1 MSILRAAHLLD
12 DLSFGGVT
20 RALSIFEHSDLARR
34 ITSRVQA
41 VKPTARIA
49 PVLDAD
55 LIVLHFSPRWNA
67 LPFLA
72 SLRLRNRHAR
82 IVHIEHSY
90 TSAWAELH
98 VASPRRFRAMLR
110 LWRRGCDA
118 VVAVSHG
125 QRAWLED
132 FAGLRGLR
140 VIEPWSGV
148 SGLDGVP
155 ALNTQTQG
163 PLTLAAYGRFARQK
177 GFDTLIEAMKHL
189 RGQPVML
196 LLGGFGEDEAM
207 LRRLARGMD
216 TVRFVGK
223 VEDVGAFLARADVV
237 VVPSRWEAFGQVAAE
252 SKMAGRPVLLA
263 NVDGLPEQA
272 TMPGW
277 IADCSSAQGLAEAIA
292 RIDRAELARTGAR
305 NRAAMADALERRV
318 AAWLTLIEDL
328 GPLAQAA

>member
-1 MSILRAAHLLD
+1 MSALQAVHLLD

-20 RALSIFEHSDLARR
+20 RALSIFEHGDLARR
-34 ITSRVQA
+34 IDSRVQA
-41 VKPTARIA
+41 VNPADRIA
-49 PVLDAD
+49 PALDAD
-55 LIVLHFSPRWNA
+55 MIVLHFSPRWNA

-72 SLRLRNRHAR
+72 SLRLRNRRAR

-90 TSAWAELH
+90 TRAWADTH
-98 VASPRRFRAMLR
+98 VAKPRRFRAMLR
-110 LWRRGCDA
+110 LWWQGCDA

-148 SGLDGVP
+148 SGLDAVP
-155 ALNTQTQG
+155 ALSPDAAA

-177 GFDTLIEAMKHL
+177 GFDTLIEAMRHL
-189 RGQPVML
+189 RGQPVTL

-207 LRRLARGMD
+207 LRKLARGMD
-216 TVRFVGK
+216 TVRFMGK

-263 NVDGLPEQA
+263 DVDGLPEQA
-272 TMPGW
+272 VTPGW
-277 IADCSSAQGLAEAIA
+277 IADCSSAQALADAIA
-292 RIDRAELARTGAR
+292 RIDRKELVQTGTR
-305 NRAAMADALERRV
+305 NRAAMVGAQFHRV
-318 AAWLTLIEDL
+318 AGWLALIEDL
-328 GPLAQAA
+328 LPVRQAA